1 MSPFP
6 TAGHLLSWAGFVP
19 RLDESAGKTP
29 FWSIR
34 GTYLAGSL
42 DLALDAADTIQG
54 RDCV

>member
-1 MSPFP
+1 MP
-6 TAGHLLSWAGFVP
+6 LKLVP
-19 RLDESAGKTP
+19 PRAGKTP